1 MRVKNQS
8 TKKQFYMKLRK
19 ITIALLAIVAVSL
32 SFTACKKTAASGTS
46 NTTDSAQV
54 QSNDE
59 AMANKETEDVTN
71 DATGAVEGT
80 GGTIAARPDSASP
93 IFAFFPCDASITSLS
108 DSAIKITYN
117 GSNCSGT
124 RTRTGSVTISF
135 PDTLHWRNAGAAVT
149 ITYNNL
155 LITRIADGKT
165 LLINGSVTYKNVS
178 GGLLVNLSNGNSIT
192 HTITGNLDL
201 TFPNNAQALWTITKQ
216 RVFTYNDGIVITTT
230 GTGIGGIAEAGLN
243 RYGNQFTSAITVPRV
258 IEQSCEFRLVSGQ
271 TLYTGP
277 NATVTTTFG
286 LNASGDPVSACP
298 IGFFYY
304 KQLWTIAGK
313 TYTFIGPY

>member
-1 MRVKNQS
+1 
-8 TKKQFYMKLRK
+8 MKSRK
-19 ITIALLAIVAVSL
+19 ITIALLAIIALGL
-32 SFTACKKTAASGTS
+32 SFTACKKTAASGSS

-59 AMANKETEDVTN
+59 AMANKETDDATN
-71 DATGAVEGT
+71 DATGAIEGT
-80 GGTIAARPDSASP
+80 GGTLSARPDSASP
-93 IFAFFPCDASITSLS
+93 IFAFFPCDASITFDTTTAPTRS
-108 DSAIKITYN
+108 IVITYN

-124 RTRTGSVTISF
+124 RTRTGSVTISY
-135 PDTLHWRNAGAAVT
+135 PDTLHWRNAGATIT
-149 ITYNNL
+149 ITYDSL

-165 LLINGSVTYKNVS
+165 LLINGSVTYTNVS

-201 TFPNNAQALWTITKQ
+201 TFANTTQRSWTITKQ

-230 GTGIGGIAEAGLN
+230 GIGTNGIAEAGIN
-243 RYGNQFTSAITVPRV
+243 RYGNQFTSAITEPRV

-277 NATVTTTFG
+277 NAIVTTTFG
-286 LNASGDPVSACP
+286 LNAAGDPVSACP

-304 KQLWTIAGK
+304 KQLWTINGK
-313 TYTFIGPY
+313 TYTFIGLY